1 MPFTSRQIDDAVSII
16 DPLLRLS
23 SIYGRV
29 PGVAYGLSYDGEN
42 VLVGS
47 HGLANVEAEEP
58 VDADSTAF
66 RCASITKTFTATVIM
81 QLVERGK
88 LRLDDPV
95 VSHLAWAKRT
105 LSRDVTVRHLLV
117 HAGSIIRDGSNAW
130 HGEPMP
136 DRATLRR
143 ELAGAAT
150 FGEPAEQFRY
160 SNIAYSMLGEIAE
173 AVSGRTFET
182 LVRANIVRPLGL
194 ESTWPDLT
202 PAATHQLAM
211 GYTNARPNEQREKLG
226 HVKARAIAPAGGL
239 VSTVPDLLEYMR
251 AQMPGDERLL
261 SDFSKRE
268 MQHPQWLRAE
278 EPNIGLSWMTWHVA
292 GVSLVGHSGGFPG
305 FSTMIGFAPD
315 ERLAAAVLTN
325 TITPSASAG
334 VDLIYEIVA
343 GVRTKWSDAAA
354 TTKWHSRGSLAP
366 YTGIYRLS
374 GSDLLVSR
382 INGSLYLLEPSEV
395 SPLANPIR
403 LEPRGKHTF
412 LIAEGYD
419 FGFLGEAVTFGATR
433 QGAIETV
440 SIGANHYRREDL

>member
-1 MPFTSRQIDDAVSII
+1 MPFTSRQIDDAASII

-29 PGVAYGLSYDGEN
+29 PGVAYGLSYDGET
-42 VLVGS
+42 VLLGAQ
-47 HGLANVEAEEP
+47 GLANVETGEP
-58 VDADSTAF
+58 VDAASTAF

-95 VSHLAWAKRT
+95 VSHLAWAKRA
-105 LSRDVTVRHLLV
+105 LGRDVTVRHLLV

-130 HGEPMP
+130 LGEPMP

-150 FGEPAEQFRY
+150 FGEPAERFRY
-160 SNIAYSMLGEIAE
+160 SNIAYSLLGEIAE
-173 AVSGRTFET
+173 TVSGRTFET
-182 LVRANIVRPLGL
+182 LVRANVVRPLGL

-202 PAATHQLAM
+202 PAAANRLAM
-211 GYTNARPNEQREKLG
+211 GYTDARPNEQRAKVG

-278 EPNIGLSWMTWHVA
+278 EPNFGLSWMTWHVA
-292 GVSLVGHSGGFPG
+292 GVSLVGHSGGYPG
-305 FSTMIGFAPD
+305 FSTMIGFAPQ

-325 TITPSASAG
+325 TVTPSASTG
-334 VDLIYEIVA
+334 VDLIYEVVA
-343 GVRTKWSDAAA
+343 GVRTKWTDATA
-354 TTKWHSRGSLAP
+354 TTKWHTRGSLAP

-412 LIAEGYD
+412 LIAEGND
-419 FGFLGEAVTFGATR
+419 FGFLGETVTFGATR

-440 SIGANHYRREDL
+440 SIGANHFRREDL

>member
-1 MPFTSRQIDDAVSII
+1 MPFTSRQLDDAVSII

-29 PGVAYGLSYDGEN
+29 PGVAFGLSYEGET
-42 VLVGS
+42 VLLGG
-47 HGLANVEAEEP
+47 HGLANVETGEP
-58 VDADSTAF
+58 IDAATTAF

-95 VSHLAWAKRT
+95 VSHLAWAKKALGRE
-105 LSRDVTVRHLLV
+105 LTVRHLLV

-130 HGEPMP
+130 LGDPMP
-136 DRATLRR
+136 DRASLRR
-143 ELAGAAT
+143 ELANVAT
-150 FGEPAEQFRY
+150 FGEPAERFRY
-160 SNIAYSMLGEIAE
+160 SNIAYSLLGEIAE
-173 AVSGRTFET
+173 SVSGRTFET

-194 ESTWPDLT
+194 ESTWADLT
-202 PAATHQLAM
+202 PAATRQLAT
-211 GYTNARPNEQREKLG
+211 GYADARPNEERAAVP

-239 VSTVPDLLEYMR
+239 VATVPDLLEYMG

-261 SDFSKRE
+261 SDFAKRE

-292 GVSLVGHSGGFPG
+292 GLSLVGHSGGFPG
-305 FSTMIGFAPD
+305 FTTKIGFAPE

-325 TITPSASAG
+325 TITPSATAG
-334 VDLIYEIVA
+334 VDLMYAIVA
-343 GVRTKWSDAAA
+343 GVRQRWNDAAA
-354 TTKWHSRGSLAP
+354 STKWHSRGSLAP

-382 INGSLYLLEPSEV
+382 INGSLYLLEPSDPA
-395 SPLANPIR
+395 PLANPMR
-403 LEPRGKHTF
+403 LEPRAKHTF
-412 LIAEGYD
+412 VIAEGDD
-419 FGFLGEAVTFGATR
+419 FGFLGETVIFGATR
-433 QGAIETV
+433 QGAIESV
-440 SIGANHYRREDL
+440 SIGANHFRREDL